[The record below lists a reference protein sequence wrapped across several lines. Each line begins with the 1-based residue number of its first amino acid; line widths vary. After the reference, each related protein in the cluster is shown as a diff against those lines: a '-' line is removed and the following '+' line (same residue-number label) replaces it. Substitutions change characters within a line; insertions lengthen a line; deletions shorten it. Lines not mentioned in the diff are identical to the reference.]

1 MSVKPELL
9 KQIRAAVEHDAERD
23 EIPVETT
30 TEDPGDG
37 AAMSAAS
44 ISRKKVCRNVEMGH
58 HDATVEWHKAE
69 AALSTALRSK
79 VETEAEDAEMA
90 LYVQR
95 VQKSVDNLLP
105 HSPSAGFSGTD
116 SQERSG
122 HIAEKG
128 TSAFLERARLMRC
141 RASDAG
147 KKLKDHAKRRLRIKI
162 TDIFKEV
169 GRRQSLRQSQEKV
182 RKFRE
187 DLHQHGFGPNAST
200 GDADFFA
207 LGIGATT
214 DSYEDDATPR
224 RRCLLE
230 SLSLEELAMVRANP
244 RWYIEASLQDG
255 EDENVHANRERL
267 IDFFTPARKDRHVSI
282 ECYSQRL
289 WSRLAA
295 SEAIQESQDSR
306 TASGRLRSL
315 FGRGP
320 GPGFSGSRM
329 TSQGLSPQPSTM
341 QSVADSQMF
350 SSLSAGSLP
359 RREPIRA
366 DQPSPTMEKVWERHR
381 RKEARDAQMLEDR
394 RLAAEERMA
403 KNAFKVSQQLSE
415 YESSQS
421 KYKELHKLRMSDA
434 LDRKAARDAE
444 NQERLA
450 VMDEFKLRKI
460 RHALDVA
467 DEQLERKRDKVS
479 EGLEAWQSA
488 VRRARRYQHVQE
500 RKALAKLQA
509 NQEAYNARLA
519 KVGETRSE
527 KTESQAQKND
537 KLKARIQV
545 SLMQQLDEQRKLEC
559 DRILIASEQKVEAA
573 RYRRYH
579 SQNKY
584 NFLERA
590 FGEQVKFDHKYA
602 FTPSRKGR
610 HNTSSESL

>member
-1 MSVKPELL
+1 
-9 KQIRAAVEHDAERD
+9 
-23 EIPVETT
+23 
-30 TEDPGDG
+30 
-37 AAMSAAS
+37 
-44 ISRKKVCRNVEMGH
+44 
-58 HDATVEWHKAE
+58 
-69 AALSTALRSK
+69 
-79 VETEAEDAEMA
+79 
-90 LYVQR
+90 
-95 VQKSVDNLLP
+95 
-105 HSPSAGFSGTD
+105 
-116 SQERSG
+116 
-122 HIAEKG
+122 
-128 TSAFLERARLMRC
+128 
-141 RASDAG
+141 
-147 KKLKDHAKRRLRIKI
+147 
-162 TDIFKEV
+162 
-169 GRRQSLRQSQEKV
+169 
-182 RKFRE
+182 
-187 DLHQHGFGPNAST
+187 
-200 GDADFFA
+200 
-207 LGIGATT
+207 
-214 DSYEDDATPR
+214 
-224 RRCLLE
+224 
-230 SLSLEELAMVRANP
+230 
-244 RWYIEASLQDG
+244 
-255 EDENVHANRERL
+255 
-267 IDFFTPARKDRHVSI
+267 
-282 ECYSQRL
+282 
-289 WSRLAA
+289 
-295 SEAIQESQDSR
+295 
-306 TASGRLRSL
+306 
-315 FGRGP
+315 
-320 GPGFSGSRM
+320 
-329 TSQGLSPQPSTM
+329 
-341 QSVADSQMF
+341 
-350 SSLSAGSLP
+350 
-359 RREPIRA
+359 
-366 DQPSPTMEKVWERHR
+366 
-381 RKEARDAQMLEDR
+381 MLEDR

-421 KYKELHKLRMSDA
+421 KYKELHKLRRSDA

-545 SLMQQLDEQRKLEC
+545 SLMQQLDQQRKLEC

-590 FGEQVKFDHKYA
+590 FGEQVKFDHKHA

>member
-1 MSVKPELL
+1 
-9 KQIRAAVEHDAERD
+9 
-23 EIPVETT
+23 
-30 TEDPGDG
+30 
-37 AAMSAAS
+37 
-44 ISRKKVCRNVEMGH
+44 KKVCRNVEIGH
-58 HDATVEWHKAE
+58 RDANKKWHEAE

-79 VETEAEDAEMA
+79 QETEAEDAEMTA
-90 LYVQR
+90 YVQN
-95 VQKSVDNLLP
+95 VEKGIGIDASALL
-105 HSPSAGFSGTD
+105 SPTASMSCLD

-122 HIAEKG
+122 HIPVKG
-128 TSAFLERARLMRC
+128 SAAFLERARLMRF
-141 RASDAG
+141 RASEAG

-169 GRRQSLRQSQEKV
+169 KRRQSLRYHQDKV

-187 DLHQHGFGPNAST
+187 KLHELGRGPNAST
-200 GDADFFA
+200 GDADDFS
-207 LGIGATT
+207 LGLGVIS
-214 DSYEDDATPR
+214 DSFEDDATPR
-224 RRCLLE
+224 RRCILE
-230 SLSLEELAMVRANP
+230 SLSLEELEMLRADP
-244 RWYIEASLQDG
+244 RWYIEASLQPDG
-255 EDENVHANRERL
+255 QDENFHGNRERL

-289 WSRLAA
+289 WARLAAA
-295 SEAIQESQDSR
+295 SEAMQDSQDSAQTDVR
-306 TASGRLRSL
+306 IRSL
-315 FGRGP
+315 FGRGS
-320 GPGFSGSRM
+320 GMGSRVA
-329 TSQGLSPQPSTM
+329 SQGLSTQPSAM
-341 QSVADSQMF
+341 QSISDRGPDSQMF

-366 DQPSPTMEKVWERHR
+366 DQVSPTMEKVWDKYR

-403 KNAFKVSQQLSE
+403 RNAFKVSQQLRE

-434 LDRKAARDAE
+434 LERKAARDAE
-444 NQERLA
+444 VQERLA

-479 EGLEAWQSA
+479 EGLEVWQTA
-488 VRRARRYQHVQE
+488 VRRARRHQHMQE
-500 RKALAKLQA
+500 RKALAQLQA
-509 NQEAYNARLA
+509 SQEAYAARLA
-519 KVGETRSE
+519 KVGETRGE

-545 SLMQQLDEQRKLEC
+545 SLMQQLEEQRKLDC

-579 SQNKY
+579 HANKY

-590 FGEQVKFDHKYA
+590 FGEQVKFDHKYSY
-602 FTPSRKGR
+602 TPSRKGR
-610 HNTSSESL
+610 QQMSQSTDGL

>member
-1 MSVKPELL
+1 
-9 KQIRAAVEHDAERD
+9 
-23 EIPVETT
+23 
-30 TEDPGDG
+30 
-37 AAMSAAS
+37 
-44 ISRKKVCRNVEMGH
+44 
-58 HDATVEWHKAE
+58 
-69 AALSTALRSK
+69 
-79 VETEAEDAEMA
+79 
-90 LYVQR
+90 
-95 VQKSVDNLLP
+95 
-105 HSPSAGFSGTD
+105 
-116 SQERSG
+116 
-122 HIAEKG
+122 
-128 TSAFLERARLMRC
+128 
-141 RASDAG
+141 
-147 KKLKDHAKRRLRIKI
+147 
-162 TDIFKEV
+162 
-169 GRRQSLRQSQEKV
+169 
-182 RKFRE
+182 
-187 DLHQHGFGPNAST
+187 
-200 GDADFFA
+200 
-207 LGIGATT
+207 
-214 DSYEDDATPR
+214 
-224 RRCLLE
+224 
-230 SLSLEELAMVRANP
+230 
-244 RWYIEASLQDG
+244 
-255 EDENVHANRERL
+255 
-267 IDFFTPARKDRHVSI
+267 
-282 ECYSQRL
+282 
-289 WSRLAA
+289 
-295 SEAIQESQDSR
+295 
-306 TASGRLRSL
+306 
-315 FGRGP
+315 
-320 GPGFSGSRM
+320 
-329 TSQGLSPQPSTM
+329 
-341 QSVADSQMF
+341 
-350 SSLSAGSLP
+350 
-359 RREPIRA
+359 
-366 DQPSPTMEKVWERHR
+366 MEKVWERHR

-421 KYKELHKLRMSDA
+421 KYKEESQLSRQFGQTQHPKLQELHKLRRSDA

-444 NQERLA
+444 NQDRLA

-488 VRRARRYQHVQE
+488 VRRARRYQHVQD

-590 FGEQVKFDHKYA
+590 FGEQVKFDHKHA